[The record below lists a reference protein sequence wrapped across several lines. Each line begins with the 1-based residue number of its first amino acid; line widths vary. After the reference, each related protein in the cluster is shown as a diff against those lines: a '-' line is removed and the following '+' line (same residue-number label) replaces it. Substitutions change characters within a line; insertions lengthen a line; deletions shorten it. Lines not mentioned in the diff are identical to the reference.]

1 MSDPTPTEATQPAAW
16 ITVVDEAAAQAREG
30 VEYPGF
36 EAWMVARLAAEP
48 APAFLPPEVTEGVD
62 PRRIAIALARA
73 LWRVMP
79 TEFNDYRG
87 HSLPEPGRNEPC
99 FCGSGNKYKHCC
111 ERLFQAAVS
120 GVNPEYAWEAM
131 LPTIPPDVVPRL
143 VAQGRVPLWPL
154 GEYAMDLAEDDELEA
169 AAACL
174 EPVFTTPLRYIDD
187 ESAELFS
194 MLSSLYE
201 DLGDFEA
208 QDEMLTTVS
217 SAAPPSPLRA
227 EAAFIMCG
235 VVANEGA
242 WEEAFEA
249 LEVAVNDVPD
259 EPRFGVLH
267 LRLLVATRRDGEAR
281 QAAAAWRELAE
292 HQEDEEL
299 VALFDAA
306 IKDPVG
312 AILEATL
319 AELPED
325 DSAFLRALPGALERP
340 LPGYTLAPADAPP
353 TGEIPAGARVL
364 LVTPPALED
373 FEREWRKVFPLA
385 KPVGEDDEPPDAA
398 DPWSAPAWRELLAEH
413 PEGYDSLWVLD
424 DLATAITQYE
434 FPDVVTWTRSYRE
447 AVLTRAKAITDQ
459 ALAGRDAASLPWDCT
474 ENRSALRSLRRLV
487 TIVPGTI
494 VTT

>member
-1 MSDPTPTEATQPAAW
+1 
-16 ITVVDEAAAQAREG
+16 
-30 VEYPGF
+30 
-36 EAWMVARLAAEP
+36 
-48 APAFLPPEVTEGVD
+48 
-62 PRRIAIALARA
+62 
-73 LWRVMP
+73 
-79 TEFNDYRG
+79 
-87 HSLPEPGRNEPC
+87 
-99 FCGSGNKYKHCC
+99 
-111 ERLFQAAVS
+111 
-120 GVNPEYAWEAM
+120 
-131 LPTIPPDVVPRL
+131 
-143 VAQGRVPLWPL
+143 
-154 GEYAMDLAEDDELEA
+154 
-169 AAACL
+169 
-174 EPVFTTPLRYIDD
+174 
-187 ESAELFS
+187 
-194 MLSSLYE
+194 
-201 DLGDFEA
+201 
-208 QDEMLTTVS
+208 
-217 SAAPPSPLRA
+217 
-227 EAAFIMCG
+227 
-235 VVANEGA
+235 
-242 WEEAFEA
+242 
-249 LEVAVNDVPD
+249 
-259 EPRFGVLH
+259 FGVLH

-292 HQEDEEL
+292 HQQDEEL

-325 DSAFLRALPGALERP
+325 DSAFLRAMPAALERP

-364 LVTPPALED
+364 LVTPPALEG

-434 FPDVVTWTRSYRE
+434 FPDVVTWTRRYRE
-447 AVLTRAKAITDQ
+447 AVLARAKAITDQ